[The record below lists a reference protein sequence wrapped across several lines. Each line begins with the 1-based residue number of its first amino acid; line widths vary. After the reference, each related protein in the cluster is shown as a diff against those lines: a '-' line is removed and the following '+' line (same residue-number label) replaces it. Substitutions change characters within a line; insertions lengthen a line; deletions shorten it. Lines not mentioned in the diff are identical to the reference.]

1 MDSKDYAILV
11 LVGQVPF
18 ITQLNRQPHE
28 ALRQRIVINYN
39 LQGLTKDEVKDYIVF
54 SLKNVGCSEPIF
66 TDGAFK
72 LLFSSTNGFLRK
84 INRLAKMCLIAGAS
98 QKLKS
103 INSEIVFRAQSEI
116 NITAK

>member
-84 INRLAKMCLIAGAS
+84 INRLTKCVL
-98 QKLKS
+98 
-103 INSEIVFRAQSEI
+103 
-116 NITAK
+116 